1 MYYENATNNTISI
14 YKEIKAKK
22 AHRESGLI
30 SEADYLKRGYSQ
42 HDAAYNLY
50 FILYISV

>member
-1 MYYENATNNTISI
+1 MKTLQII
-14 YKEIKAKK
+14 QLVFIKKLRQKK